1 MLASK
6 NAAEPGGLSGKPLF
20 ALALDTIGRPR
31 KRIGDGAAL
40 IAVGGIDRAPDALAM
55 FSAGADLVQAYSALV
70 RESPARVRRLTA

>member
-40 IAVGGIDRAPDALAM
+40 VYEG
-55 FSAGADLVQAYSALV
+55 
-70 RESPARVRRLTA
+70 PARVRRLTA

>member
-31 KRIGDGAAL
+31 KRIGN
-40 IAVGGIDRAPDALAM
+40 IDRAVAM
-55 FSAGADLVQAYSALV
+55 FSAGADLVPAYSALV
-70 RESPARVRRLTA
+70 YEGPARVRRLTA

>member
-31 KRIGDGAAL
+31 KRIGNIDCAAD
-40 IAVGGIDRAPDALAM
+40 VLAM
-55 FSAGADLVQAYSALV
+55 FSAGADLVRAYSALV
-70 RESPARVRRLTA
+70 YEGPARVRRLTA